1 MKLVLAFS
9 LQFASNFVVKKKTKP
24 GLHKLQ
30 YLCWDD
36 DDDDEDAKSSILYCS
51 TIG

>member
-1 MKLVLAFS
+1 MKLVLTFS
-9 LQFASNFVVKKKTKP
+9 LQFASNIVVNKIKP

-36 DDDDEDAKSSILYCS
+36 DDDDEDAKAILYCS